1 MEIKWTPKAKN
12 DYSLILDYLFQ
23 NWGLKEVEKFIAQT
37 NRVINTIAGNPQIF
51 VESSKKYIYARDL

>member
-51 VESSKKYIYARDL
+51 VES